1 MAAALFPIHQF
12 FDNNGDPLAGG
23 LVYTYEPGSTTP
35 KTAYTD
41 AALSIAHTNPV
52 VLDAYGRPTS
62 PIWCDGETKIVV
74 KTSGDVQIN
83 PVFDNFNKD
92 VSGSGPWALKQD
104 DVLSKSANYDL
115 TTADDGKMVRATS
128 GTWTLGTAS
137 AAATMGNG
145 YLVTVV
151 NDGAGVVTFN
161 PNGSETVNG
170 LTSIA
175 IGPGDYVFLRCD
187 GSNWFAAWA
196 HDDAPRGTFKNR
208 VVNGDMRID
217 QRNAGAAVTVNTGVS
232 NTHGP
237 DMWRGFGQAVDGVF
251 TIQRSTSAPPAGFSH
266 FLRATVTT
274 ADASIGAAQSYG
286 LSTPIEGLNASDLG
300 FGAAGAQAVT
310 LSFRV
315 RSSITGVFSGAL
327 VNGAANRSYP
337 FSFEI
342 VAANT
347 WETKTITI
355 AGDTS
360 GTWPTDN
367 TKWGQVYF
375 DLGAGSSVRGAAD
388 AWAAAAFIG
397 VTGAVSLIS
406 TLGATFDLTGVQFEA
421 GPSATDFERLA
432 FSDRRARCERYYQKS
447 YNLEVVPG
455 TSTEVGASVGRG
467 LGAGTTTLDSLRAS
481 LPVRMRTTPTITWYS
496 TTGASGN
503 IRDASAAADVSVSS
517 NYIPGETSTGAPVV
531 GSGPASANLIVAHWT
546 ASAEL

>member
-41 AALSIAHTNPV
+41 AALSVSHTNPV

-92 VSGSGPWALKQD
+92 LSGSGPWALKQD

-151 NDGAGVVTFN
+151 NDGAGIVTFN

-196 HDDAPRGTFKNR
+196 GDTPAHRPFRNR
-208 VVNGDMRID
+208 FVNGDVRID
-217 QRNAGAAVTVNTGVS
+217 QLNVGSAVTVNSTSVFD
-232 NTHGP
+232 GP
-237 DMWRGFGQAVDGVF
+237 DNWHATGESADGVF
-251 TIQRSTSAPPAGFSH
+251 TIQRITTTPPTGFTH
-266 FLRATVTT
+266 LLRATVSTN
-274 ADASIGAAQSYG
+274 DASIGASQRYRIQAP
-286 LSTPIEGLNASDLG
+286 LEGLDMADLG
-300 FGAAGAQAVT
+300 FGAAGAQPVSI
-310 LSFRV
+310 SFWV
-315 RSSITGVFSGAL
+315 RSSETGTFSGAL
-327 VNGAANRSYP
+327 RNGAANRSYP
-337 FSFEI
+337 FEYTIDS
-342 VAANT
+342 ANT
-347 WETKTITI
+347 WERKIVTIP
-355 AGDTS
+355 GDTS

-367 TKWGQVYF
+367 TLWGAVQF
-375 DLGAGSSVRGAAD
+375 DLGAGSTYRGAAD
-388 AWAAAAFIG
+388 AWAGSDYTG
-397 VTGAVSLIS
+397 VTGAESLIS
-406 TLGATFDLTGVQFEA
+406 TN
-421 GPSATDFERLA
+421 SATWDITGLQIEPGSATEFERLPMPVA
-432 FSDRRARCERYYQKS
+432 LARAQRFVCKS
-447 YNLEVVPG
+447 YNLEVAPG
-455 TSTEVGASVGRG
+455 TSTTVGALNGRQFG
-467 LGAGTTTLDSLRAS
+467 GSDTTIDSLCADF
-481 LPVRMRTTPTITWYS
+481 PTAMRTTPAITWYS
-496 TTGASGN
+496 STGASGN
-503 IRDASAAADVSVSS
+503 VRDVTAGANRATNGA
-517 NYIPGETSTGAPVV
+517 NNTGENNTGA
-531 GSGPASANLIVAHWT
+531 ASLSSAGTAGNLLYAHWV
-546 ASAEL
+546 ANAGLL